1 MSYVKEVTL
10 AGPCLSLASTRLD
23 PTHFIRYT
31 SHLFVVFR
39 FSFVPANEASLQAMF
54 DAMSKCQSLHPDPAD
69 SNDED
74 EEVEGEEEEG
84 MYDDA
89 EEEGDG
95 EGAEEDDGDGRPSN
109 GGGGT
114 EEPMDQ

>member
-1 MSYVKEVTL
+1 M
-10 AGPCLSLASTRLD
+10 
-23 PTHFIRYT
+23 
-31 SHLFVVFR
+31 SHLFVIFR
-39 FSFVPANEASLQAMF
+39 FRFVPANEASLQAMF
-54 DAMSKCQSLHPDPAD
+54 DAMSKCQSLHPDPTD

>member
-10 AGPCLSLASTRLD
+10 FGPCLSLASTRLD

-31 SHLFVVFR
+31 SHLFVVVRFR
-39 FSFVPANEASLQAMF
+39 FVPANEASLQAMF

-74 EEVEGEEEEG
+74 EEEEGEEEG

-89 EEEGDG
+89 EEGGDG